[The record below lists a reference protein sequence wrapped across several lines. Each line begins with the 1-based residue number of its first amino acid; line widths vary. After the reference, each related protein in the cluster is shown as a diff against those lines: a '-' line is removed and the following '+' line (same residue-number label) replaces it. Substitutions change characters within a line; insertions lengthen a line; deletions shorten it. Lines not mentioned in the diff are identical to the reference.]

1 MEGMMM
7 VEEII
12 EVMESEEKGRKEVGI
27 MEEIVVGE
35 IIGWMM
41 QIQVKRIG
49 KDIIMKGIEIKIEEE
64 EEKKIGIYI
73 EKGEKGMQG
82 EIKRGEMKRIEVNL
96 IGNINVMKFEEIM
109 EVKEVRILM
118 MRKRLGM
125 NMREKGVDKKQ
136 EREEGIKKGR
146 VKMMEIII

>member
-1 MEGMMM
+1 MKKVIEKIIDKNLIGKIMR
-7 VEEII
+7 VE
-12 EVMESEEKGRKEVGI
+12 KNLL